1 MPRKPSPKS
10 SDNQPA
16 KKSQAPSFETSLRRL
31 EEIVDQLESGEKS
44 LDEVVTMFEE
54 GIRLSTDCME
64 YLDKTELRLKKL
76 SRDAQGKFEL
86 STEDEGE

>member
-1 MPRKPSPKS
+1 MP
-10 SDNQPA
+10 
-16 KKSQAPSFETSLRRL
+16 KKATTKNTGTPSFETNLQRL

-54 GIRLSTDCME
+54 GIRLSTNCME
-64 YLDKTELRLKKL
+64 FLDKTELRLKKL
-76 SRDAQGKFEL
+76 SKDAQGKFQL